1 MKKDDKIRQKLAKVF
16 DDFEAEPQPETWE
29 HIRAAIQ
36 KKKKKRPILWFF
48 FAIGFALLVGIGFY
62 TRTTAKQADAAP
74 PTPRTSTEATLPT
87 NSGLSSATERTTP
100 QNSVSNKGFTNET
113 APSVAQKGTRDNGV
127 HHNQPTTR
135 VMNTKTSFDQ
145 QENPSQEMNNNQPK
159 SMVMNTKTPFEE
171 QENPSQ
177 ETNNNQPKSL
187 VMNTKTSFEQQE
199 NLGQPALE
207 NGSGGVVLSPELST
221 AKVDTQAVAVLEK
234 DGITAK
240 NVLLNNLKV
249 EQLALLPLRAVP
261 LREDT
266 TQQLPLYPLGDLE
279 KSKRQKGR
287 EGGWTV
293 DFTTLF
299 SYQLTQS
306 RVHEG
311 KIATN
316 ISNLPSFDAQRLG
329 TSLAIGYQI
338 PLKKRSDC
346 SIALAWTNLPYRA
359 QYDRA
364 SANQVQINFQSTNQ
378 YTVKRVTESTVNDAY
393 RLNLW
398 GLQLQYGYTFSV
410 LDKKIRVFAGGEGV
424 LYKQNPELWGIAGLN
439 IPLGKSKFQLMPV
452 FKYQFKAMEQPDNLL
467 KTKLYTVGLGI
478 KRII

>member
-1 MKKDDKIRQKLAKVF
+1 MKKDDTTRQKLAKVF
-16 DDFEAEPQPETWE
+16 EDFEAEPQPETWE

-36 KKKKKRPILWFF
+36 KKKKKRPFLWFF
-48 FAIGFALLVGIGFY
+48 FGIGLALLVGIGFY
-62 TRTTAKQADAAP
+62 IRTSAKQSP
-74 PTPRTSTEATLPT
+74 LHTSTNKTLPT
-87 NSGLSSATERTTP
+87 NSGASGATERAIP
-100 QNSVSNKGFTNET
+100 QNVASQVSPK
-113 APSVAQKGTRDNGV
+113 VAGDNGV
-127 HHNQPTTR
+127 YHNQPTSVTT
-135 VMNTKTSFDQ
+135 NGKA
-145 QENPSQEMNNNQPK
+145 
-159 SMVMNTKTPFEE
+159 PFE
-171 QENPSQ
+171 QQKNLGQ
-177 ETNNNQPKSL
+177 TTNNNQPTD
-187 VMNTKTSFEQQE
+187 VVTDGKTPFVQQE
-199 NLGQPALE
+199 NLGQTTNE
-207 NGSGGVVLSPELST
+207 NGADRLVLSSDFST
-221 AKVDTQAVAVLEK
+221 EKVDTQAVSVLEK
-234 DGITAK
+234 DVITAK
-240 NVLLNNLKV
+240 NVLQNNPKL
-249 EQLALLPLRAVP
+249 EQLTLLPLRAVP

-266 TQQLPLYPLGDLE
+266 TQQHLDLIPLDDLK

-293 DFTTLF
+293 SFTTLF

-424 LYKQNPELWGIAGLN
+424 LYDQNPELWGSAGLD

-467 KTKLYTVGLGI
+467 QTKLYTVGLGI

>member
-62 TRTTAKQADAAP
+62 TRTTAKQADAAQ
-74 PTPRTSTEATLPT
+74 PTPRTSTEKTLPT
-87 NSGLSSATERTTP
+87 DSGLSSATERTTP
-100 QNSVSNKGFTNET
+100 QNSVSNKGFTNES
-113 APSVAQKGTRDNGV
+113 APYVAQKGAGDNGV

-135 VMNTKTSFDQ
+135 IMNTKSSFEQ
-145 QENPSQEMNNNQPK
+145 QEN
-159 SMVMNTKTPFEE
+159 T
-171 QENPSQ
+171 SQ

-187 VMNTKTSFEQQE
+187 VMNTKTSFEQQENPSQETNNNQPTSLVMDTKAPFGQQENPSLETNNNQPKSMVMDTKTSLEQQE

-221 AKVDTQAVAVLEK
+221 AKVDTQAVA
-234 DGITAK
+234 
-240 NVLLNNLKV
+240 
-249 EQLALLPLRAVP
+249 PLDP
-261 LREDT
+261 LD
-266 TQQLPLYPLGDLE
+266 DLE

-287 EGGWTV
+287 EGGWTI

-329 TSLAIGYQI
+329 TSLAIEYQI

-364 SANQVQINFQSTNQ
+364 SANQVQINFQSNNQ
-378 YTVKRVTESTVNDAY
+378 YTVKRITESAVNDAY

-424 LYKQNPELWGIAGLN
+424 LYKQSPELWGSAGLN

-452 FKYQFKAMEQPDNLL
+452 FKYQFKAMEQPDHLL

>member
-1 MKKDDKIRQKLAKVF
+1 
-16 DDFEAEPQPETWE
+16 
-29 HIRAAIQ
+29 
-36 KKKKKRPILWFF
+36 
-48 FAIGFALLVGIGFY
+48 
-62 TRTTAKQADAAP
+62 
-74 PTPRTSTEATLPT
+74 
-87 NSGLSSATERTTP
+87 
-100 QNSVSNKGFTNET
+100 
-113 APSVAQKGTRDNGV
+113 
-127 HHNQPTTR
+127 
-135 VMNTKTSFDQ
+135 
-145 QENPSQEMNNNQPK
+145 
-159 SMVMNTKTPFEE
+159 
-171 QENPSQ
+171 
-177 ETNNNQPKSL
+177 
-187 VMNTKTSFEQQE
+187 
-199 NLGQPALE
+199 
-207 NGSGGVVLSPELST
+207 
-221 AKVDTQAVAVLEK
+221 VLEK
-234 DGITAK
+234 DVITAK
-240 NVLLNNLKV
+240 NVLQNNLKV
-249 EQLALLPLRAVP
+249 EQLTLLPLRAVP

-266 TQQLPLYPLGDLE
+266 TQQHLDLIPLDDLK
-279 KSKRQKGR
+279 KSKRRKGR

-364 SANQVQINFQSTNQ
+364 SANQVQINFQSNNQ
-378 YTVKRVTESTVNDAY
+378 YTTKRITESAVNDAY

-398 GLQLQYGYTFSV
+398 GLQLNYGYTFSV
-410 LDKKIRVFAGGEGV
+410 LDKKIRVFAGGEGL
-424 LYKQNPELWGIAGLN
+424 LYDRNPELWGSAGLN

-452 FKYQFKAMEQPDNLL
+452 FKYQFKAMEQPDLLL

>member
-48 FAIGFALLVGIGFY
+48 LAIGFALLVGIGFY
-62 TRTTAKQADAAP
+62 TRTTAKQADAAQ
-74 PTPRTSTEATLPT
+74 PTPRTSTGKTLPT
-87 NSGLSSATERTTP
+87 DSGLSSATERTIP

-113 APSVAQKGTRDNGV
+113 ALDITQKGAGYNGGYN
-127 HHNQPTTR
+127 NQPTGKVTNGK
-135 VMNTKTSFDQ
+135 VSFVQ
-145 QENPSQEMNNNQPK
+145 QENTSQETNNNQPK
-159 SMVMNTKTPFEE
+159 SMVMNTKTSLEQ

-187 VMNTKTSFEQQE
+187 VMNAKTSFEQQE

-221 AKVDTQAVAVLEK
+221 AKVDTQAVA
-234 DGITAK
+234 
-240 NVLLNNLKV
+240 
-249 EQLALLPLRAVP
+249 
-261 LREDT
+261 
-266 TQQLPLYPLGDLE
+266 PLYPLDDLE

-316 ISNLPSFDAQRLG
+316 VGNLPSFDAQRLG

-364 SANQVQINFQSTNQ
+364 SANQVQINFQSNNQ
-378 YTVKRVTESTVNDAY
+378 YTVKRITESAVNDAY

-398 GLQLQYGYTFSV
+398 GLQLQYGYTFGV

-424 LYKQNPELWGIAGLN
+424 LYKQNPEIWGSAGLN

>member
-62 TRTTAKQADAAP
+62 TRTTAKQADAAQ
-74 PTPRTSTEATLPT
+74 PTPRTSTEKTLPT

-113 APSVAQKGTRDNGV
+113 GPSVAPKGTRDNGV
-127 HHNQPTTR
+127 YHNQPTTR
-135 VMNTKTSFDQ
+135 VMNTKTSFAQ
-145 QENPSQEMNNNQPK
+145 QENPSLETNNNQPK
-159 SMVMNTKTPFEE
+159 SMVMDTKASFEQ
-171 QENPSQ
+171 QENSSL
-177 ETNNNQPKSL
+177 ETNNNQPKSM
-187 VMNTKTSFEQQE
+187 VMDTKASFEQQENSSLETNNNQPKSMVMDTKAPFGQQE

-221 AKVDTQAVAVLEK
+221 AKVDTQAVA
-234 DGITAK
+234 
-240 NVLLNNLKV
+240 
-249 EQLALLPLRAVP
+249 
-261 LREDT
+261 
-266 TQQLPLYPLGDLE
+266 PLYPLDDLE

-316 ISNLPSFDAQRLG
+316 VGNLPSFDAQRLG

-364 SANQVQINFQSTNQ
+364 SGNQVQINFQSNNQ
-378 YTVKRVTESTVNDAY
+378 YTVKRITESAVNDAY

-398 GLQLQYGYTFSV
+398 GLQLQYGYTFGV

-424 LYKQNPELWGIAGLN
+424 LYKQNPEIWGSAGLN

>member
-1 MKKDDKIRQKLAKVF
+1 MKKDDTTRQKLAKVF
-16 DDFEAEPQPETWE
+16 EDFEAEPQPETWE

-36 KKKKKRPILWFF
+36 KKKKKRPILWLFF
-48 FAIGFALLVGIGFY
+48 GIGLALLITIGFY
-62 TRTTAKQADAAP
+62 IRTSAKQSP
-74 PTPRTSTEATLPT
+74 LHTSTNKTLPT
-87 NSGLSSATERTTP
+87 NSGASGATERAIP
-100 QNSVSNKGFTNET
+100 QNVPPHVSPK
-113 APSVAQKGTRDNGV
+113 VAGDNGV
-127 HHNQPTTR
+127 YHNQPTS
-135 VMNTKTSFDQ
+135 VA
-145 QENPSQEMNNNQPK
+145 
-159 SMVMNTKTPFEE
+159 
-171 QENPSQ
+171 
-177 ETNNNQPKSL
+177 TNGKAA
-187 VMNTKTSFEQQE
+187 FEQQE
-199 NLGQPALE
+199 NLGQSTNNNQPTDVVTYGKAPFEQQENLSQSTNNNQPTDVVTYGKAAFEQQENLGQSTNNNQPTDVVTYGKAAFEQQENLGQSTNE
-207 NGSGGVVLSPELST
+207 NGADRLVLSSDFST
-221 AKVDTQAVAVLEK
+221 KKVDTPAVSVLEK
-234 DGITAK
+234 PLDP
-240 NVLLNNLKV
+240 LDDLK
-249 EQLALLPLRAVP
+249 
-261 LREDT
+261 
-266 TQQLPLYPLGDLE
+266 

-293 DFTTLF
+293 SFTTLF

-364 SANQVQINFQSTNQ
+364 SANQVQINFQSNNQ
-378 YTVKRVTESTVNDAY
+378 YTTKRITESAVNDAY

-398 GLQLQYGYTFSV
+398 GLQLNYGYTFNV
-410 LDKKIRVFAGGEGV
+410 LDKKIRVFAGGEGL
-424 LYKQNPELWGIAGLN
+424 LYDRNPELWGSAGLD

-452 FKYQFKAMEQPDNLL
+452 FKYQFKAMEQPDLLL

>member
-1 MKKDDKIRQKLAKVF
+1 MKKDDTTRQKLAKVF
-16 DDFEAEPQPETWE
+16 EDFEAEPQPETWE

-36 KKKKKRPILWFF
+36 KKKKKRPILWLFF
-48 FAIGFALLVGIGFY
+48 GIGLALLISIGFY
-62 TRTTAKQADAAP
+62 IRTSAKQSP
-74 PTPRTSTEATLPT
+74 LHTSTNKTLPT
-87 NSGLSSATERTTP
+87 NSGASGATERAIP
-100 QNSVSNKGFTNET
+100 QNVASQVSPK
-113 APSVAQKGTRDNGV
+113 VAGDNGV
-127 HHNQPTTR
+127 YHNQPTSVAT
-135 VMNTKTSFDQ
+135 NGKA
-145 QENPSQEMNNNQPK
+145 
-159 SMVMNTKTPFEE
+159 PFE
-171 QENPSQ
+171 QQKNLGQ
-177 ETNNNQPKSL
+177 TTNNNQPTDVVTYEKVPFEQQKNL
-187 VMNTKTSFEQQE
+187 GQTTNNNQPTDVVTYGKVPFEQQE
-199 NLGQPALE
+199 NLSQSTNE
-207 NGSGGVVLSPELST
+207 NGADRLVLSSDFST
-221 AKVDTQAVAVLEK
+221 KKVDTPAVSVLEK
-234 DGITAK
+234 DVITAK
-240 NVLLNNLKV
+240 NVLQNNLKV
-249 EQLALLPLRAVP
+249 EQLTLLPLRAVP

-266 TQQLPLYPLGDLE
+266 TQQHLDLIPLDDLK
-279 KSKRQKGR
+279 KSKRRKGR

-364 SANQVQINFQSTNQ
+364 SANQVQINFQSNNQ
-378 YTVKRVTESTVNDAY
+378 YTTKRITESAVNDAY

-398 GLQLQYGYTFSV
+398 GLQLNYGYTFSV
-410 LDKKIRVFAGGEGV
+410 LDKKIRVFAGGEGL
-424 LYKQNPELWGIAGLN
+424 LYDRNPELWGSAGLN

-452 FKYQFKAMEQPDNLL
+452 FKYQFKAMEQPDLLL

>member
-16 DDFEAEPQPETWE
+16 EDFEAEPQPETWE

-48 FAIGFALLVGIGFY
+48 FGIGFALLVGIGFY
-62 TRTTAKQADAAP
+62 TRSTAKLADAAP
-74 PTPRTSTEATLPT
+74 PTSRTSTEETLPT
-87 NSGLSSATERTTP
+87 NSGLSRAIERTTP
-100 QNSVSNKGFTNET
+100 QNSVSNKGFTNENAT
-113 APSVAQKGTRDNGV
+113 DATQKGAGYNSV
-127 HHNQPTTR
+127 HNNQPTTR
-135 VMNTKTSFDQ
+135 VTNGKASFVQ
-145 QENPSQEMNNNQPK
+145 
-159 SMVMNTKTPFEE
+159 

-177 ETNNNQPKSL
+177 ETNNNQPTSM
-187 VMNTKTSFEQQE
+187 VMNTKASFEQQENPCQDTNNNQPKSMAMNTKASFEQQE
-199 NLGQPALE
+199 NLGQPTLE
-207 NGSGGVVLSPELST
+207 NGSGGVVLSPELPT
-221 AKVDTQAVAVLEK
+221 AKVDTQAVAPL
-234 DGITAK
+234 DP
-240 NVLLNNLKV
+240 LDDLKK
-249 EQLALLPLRAVP
+249 A
-261 LREDT
+261 
-266 TQQLPLYPLGDLE
+266 
-279 KSKRQKGR
+279 KRQKGR
-287 EGGWTV
+287 EAGWTI
-293 DFTTLF
+293 DFTTL
-299 SYQLTQS
+299 STYQLTQS

-316 ISNLPSFDAQRLG
+316 IGNLPSFDTKRLG

-346 SIALAWTNLPYRA
+346 SIALAWTNLAYRA

-364 SANQVQINFQSTNQ
+364 SANQVQINFQSNNQ
-378 YTVKRVTESTVNDAY
+378 YTIKRITESAVNDAY

-410 LDKKIRVFAGGEGV
+410 LDKKIRVFVGGEGV
-424 LYKQNPELWGIAGLN
+424 LYDQNPELWGSAGLN

-467 KTKLYTVGLGI
+467 QTKLYTVGLGI

>member
-1 MKKDDKIRQKLAKVF
+1 V
-16 DDFEAEPQPETWE
+16 
-29 HIRAAIQ
+29 
-36 KKKKKRPILWFF
+36 
-48 FAIGFALLVGIGFY
+48 
-62 TRTTAKQADAAP
+62 
-74 PTPRTSTEATLPT
+74 AT
-87 NSGLSSATERTTP
+87 
-100 QNSVSNKGFTNET
+100 
-113 APSVAQKGTRDNGV
+113 NG
-127 HHNQPTTR
+127 
-135 VMNTKTSFDQ
+135 KA
-145 QENPSQEMNNNQPK
+145 
-159 SMVMNTKTPFEE
+159 PFE
-171 QENPSQ
+171 QQKNLGQ
-177 ETNNNQPKSL
+177 TTNNNQPTDVVTYEKVPFEQQKNL
-187 VMNTKTSFEQQE
+187 GQTTNNNQPTDVVTYGKVPFEQQE
-199 NLGQPALE
+199 NLSQSTNE
-207 NGSGGVVLSPELST
+207 NGADRLVLSSDFST
-221 AKVDTQAVAVLEK
+221 KKVDTPAVSVLEK
-234 DGITAK
+234 DVITAK
-240 NVLLNNLKV
+240 NVLQNNLKV
-249 EQLALLPLRAVP
+249 EQLTLLPLRAVP

-266 TQQLPLYPLGDLE
+266 TQQHLDLIPLDDLK
-279 KSKRQKGR
+279 KSKRRKGR

-364 SANQVQINFQSTNQ
+364 SANQVQINFQSNNQ
-378 YTVKRVTESTVNDAY
+378 YTTKRITESAVNDAY

-398 GLQLQYGYTFSV
+398 GLQLNYGYTFSV
-410 LDKKIRVFAGGEGV
+410 LDKKIRVFAGGEGL
-424 LYKQNPELWGIAGLN
+424 LYDRNPELWGSAGLN

-452 FKYQFKAMEQPDNLL
+452 FKYQFKAMEQPDLLL